1 VEFRGTQCRAHSV
14 FNPMQQ
20 PLRDIGLSRS
30 TTRTQTGPSLIDCV
44 VTMCS
49 KDGALCAVYTLSA
62 SLSRCHSE
70 SHTKG
75 ELLMCVHTPHTKG
88 ELLMCVHTPWYNW
101 LLYCEPINTP
111 TRAERGGE
119 DDSKPHSP
127 GVARAQAPHHHAHST
142 PRPGILAVSAVRGH
156 LICLEPAEIL
166 RGRLRFS

>member
-1 VEFRGTQCRAHSV
+1 MYNVCVVHNVS
-14 FNPMQQ
+14 
-20 PLRDIGLSRS
+20 
-30 TTRTQTGPSLIDCV
+30 PSLINCV

-75 ELLMCVHTPHTKG
+75 ELLMCVHTP
-88 ELLMCVHTPWYNW
+88 WYNW
-101 LLYCEPINTP
+101 LLYYEPKNTP

-119 DDSKPHSP
+119 DESKPHSP

>member
-70 SHTKG
+70 S
-75 ELLMCVHTPHTKG
+75 HTKG